1 MYTDFPVEYSQ
12 RSNDELLHLATQRH
26 SLTTEAAAALDAELR
41 RRNLTESDR
50 VEHQKFVKRQER
62 REGRTR
68 RWKIPGLKN
77 QLSWRDIL
85 EAFGTM
91 ALISLTYVVLPRRYH
106 LNPDWLEAAVIVMI
120 TSVVIAF
127 WAISWRKMA
136 FWMSLGISSAIQLIV
151 VHALTRGDFS
161 RAAGRGA
168 TFLGLALFL
177 SVYAIIGFLQRKL
190 YGKEATESADG
201 RIALSRS

>member
-1 MYTDFPVEYSQ
+1 MYTDFPIEYSQ

-50 VEHQKFVKRQER
+50 VEHQKFAKRQER

-91 ALISLTYVVLPRRYH
+91 ALISFTYVVLPRRYH
-106 LNPDWLEAAVIVMI
+106 LNPDWVEATVIVMI
-120 TSVVIAF
+120 TSVMIAF
-127 WAISWRKMA
+127 SAISWRKIA
-136 FWMSLGISSAIQLIV
+136 FWMSLGISSAIQLLV
-151 VHALTRGDFS
+151 AHALTRGDFN
-161 RAAGRGA
+161 RAAGRVA
-168 TFLGLALFL
+168 MFLGLALFL
-177 SVYAIIGFLQRKL
+177 SVYAIIGFLRRKL
-190 YGKEATESADG
+190 YGEEAPEST
-201 RIALSRS
+201 